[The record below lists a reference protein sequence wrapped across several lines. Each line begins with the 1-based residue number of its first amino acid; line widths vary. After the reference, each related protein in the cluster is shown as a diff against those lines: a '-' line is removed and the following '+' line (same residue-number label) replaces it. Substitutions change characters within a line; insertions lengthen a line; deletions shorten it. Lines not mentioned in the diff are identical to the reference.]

1 MGSTPGAEL
10 APRGIAATPSTTLQ
24 PKPNHRLSHH
34 VEFVTIRAGGPLA
47 RYACRCDE
55 QWQLRI
61 EAMTALGLVLIGVAV
76 VLLLAEAHL
85 STGGLGGAGA
95 SAAAIGGVALLLL
108 AAGAGAA
115 VVLIVALC
123 AAAAA
128 MSLLLLA
135 RRRIL
140 RPLRAR
146 PRTGREA
153 LVGHV
158 GVVRSIGG
166 PEPQVFVDGSLWR
179 AEPNPIDQAAEL
191 HDGTALHDGDRVVV
205 ERVSGL
211 TLGVRKAEEWE
222 LNP

>member
-1 MGSTPGAEL
+1 
-10 APRGIAATPSTTLQ
+10 
-24 PKPNHRLSHH
+24 
-34 VEFVTIRAGGPLA
+34 
-47 RYACRCDE
+47 
-55 QWQLRI
+55 
-61 EAMTALGLVLIGVAV
+61 MTALGLALIGVAL

-85 STGGLGGAGA
+85 STGGLVGACA

-108 AAGAGAA
+108 AAGAGATA
-115 VVLIVALC
+115 VLIVALC
-123 AAAAA
+123 AAGTA

-158 GVVRSIGG
+158 GVVRSSGG
-166 PEPQVFVDGSLWR
+166 PEAQVFIDGSLWR
-179 AEPNPIDQAAEL
+179 AEPSPIDQE
-191 HDGTALHDGDRVVV
+191 TALHEGDRVVV
-205 ERVSGL
+205 ERVNGL
-211 TLGVRKAEEWE
+211 TLCVRKAEEWE

>member
-1 MGSTPGAEL
+1 MA
-10 APRGIAATPSTTLQ
+10 
-24 PKPNHRLSHH
+24 
-34 VEFVTIRAGGPLA
+34 
-47 RYACRCDE
+47 
-55 QWQLRI
+55 
-61 EAMTALGLVLIGVAV
+61 ALGLALIVVAL

-85 STGGLGGAGA
+85 STGGLIGACA
-95 SAAAIGGVALLLL
+95 TAAAIGGVALLLL
-108 AAGAGAA
+108 AAGAGAT

-123 AAAAA
+123 AATAA
-128 MSLLLLA
+128 MSLFLLA

-158 GVVRSIGG
+158 GVVRSSGG

-179 AEPNPIDQAAEL
+179 AERSPIHQKTE
-191 HDGTALHDGDRVVV
+191 LHDGDRVVV
-205 ERVSGL
+205 ERVNGL
-211 TLGVRKAEEWE
+211 TLCVRKAEEWE

>member
-1 MGSTPGAEL
+1 
-10 APRGIAATPSTTLQ
+10 
-24 PKPNHRLSHH
+24 
-34 VEFVTIRAGGPLA
+34 
-47 RYACRCDE
+47 
-55 QWQLRI
+55 
-61 EAMTALGLVLIGVAV
+61 MTALGLALIGVALA
-76 VLLLAEAHL
+76 LLLAEAHL
-85 STGGLGGAGA
+85 STGGLIGAAA

-123 AAAAA
+123 AAGAAT
-128 MSLLLLA
+128 SLLLLA

-158 GVVRSIGG
+158 GVIRSNRS
-166 PEPQVFVDGSLWR
+166 PEPQVFLDGSLWR
-179 AEPNPIDQAAEL
+179 AEPSPLHQDAEL
-191 HDGTALHDGDRVVV
+191 QDGDRVVV
-205 ERVSGL
+205 ERVNGL
-211 TLGVRKAEEWE
+211 TLRVRKAEEWE